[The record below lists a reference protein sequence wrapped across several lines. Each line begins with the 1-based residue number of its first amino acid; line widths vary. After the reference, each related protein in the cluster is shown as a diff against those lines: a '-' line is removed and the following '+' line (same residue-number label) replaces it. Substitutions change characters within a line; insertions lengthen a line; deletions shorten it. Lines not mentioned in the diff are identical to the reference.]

1 MSYEKT
7 GMIESLLPVE
17 HIGQA
22 GVAKQV
28 AVISWVDTYQDREYP
43 KKCAFSFYGKA
54 ADKLQPYRE
63 GATVKVRFDVE
74 SREYNGK
81 FYTECKAFDIVNA

>member
-28 AVISWVDTYQDREYP
+28 AVISWTDSYNDRL

-54 ADKLQPYRE
+54 AEKLQPYRE